1 MRLTDTVMQ
10 KLIEKEGCQYMG
22 PDQDPRKGPV
32 TICGHKVIEGKAY
45 CAEHYPVV
53 YMVGSSITK
62 LGKGR
67 SAASVA
73 KKQHEWDPG
82 EMETLLQE
90 CYDEL
95 VEEGEIEA

>member
-1 MRLTDTVMQ
+1 MAMTDTVMQ
-10 KLIEKEGCQYMG
+10 KIIEREGCQYMG

-32 TICGHKVIEGKAY
+32 TICGHKVIDGKAY

-62 LGKGR
+62 LGR
-67 SAASVA
+67 SAGGVA
-73 KKQHEWDPG
+73 KKQQGWAPG
-82 EMETLLQE
+82 ELEDLLQE

-95 VEEGEIEA
+95 VAEGEIEP